1 MPAGWAADTC
11 CVAHASRSLI
21 VLVVLS
27 ALLVSAWLI
36 VGQPAAPQ
44 PAPPQRSHTPLAP
57 IDAIGKARDA
67 ASASDD
73 ANAQVQALS
82 DQPGSP

>member
-1 MPAGWAADTC
+1 M
-11 CVAHASRSLI
+11 AHASRSLI

-44 PAPPQRSHTPLAP
+44 PAPPQRSHTPSGP
-57 IDAIGKARDA
+57 INAIGKARDA
-67 ASASDD
+67 ASVSDA
-73 ANAQVQALS
+73 ANARIQALS
-82 DQPGSP
+82 EQAGTP

>member
-1 MPAGWAADTC
+1 MAR
-11 CVAHASRSLI
+11 ASRSLI

-36 VGQPAAPQ
+36 IGQPAPPQ
-44 PAPPQRSHTPLAP
+44 PAPPQRSQTPFAP
-57 IDAIGKARDA
+57 VDAIGKARDA
-67 ASASDD
+67 AAASDA

-82 DQPGSP
+82 DQAGTP

>member
-1 MPAGWAADTC
+1 MAY
-11 CVAHASRSLI
+11 ASRRLI

-36 VGQPAAPQ
+36 VGQPAPPQ
-44 PAPPQRSHTPLAP
+44 PAPPQRSHTPFAP

-67 ASASDD
+67 ATASDA

-82 DQPGSP
+82 DQAGTP

>member
-1 MPAGWAADTC
+1 MAY
-11 CVAHASRSLI
+11 ASRSLI

-36 VGQPAAPQ
+36 VGQPAPPQ
-44 PAPPQRSHTPLAP
+44 PAPPQRSHTPFAP
-57 IDAIGKARDA
+57 LDAIGKARA
-67 ASASDD
+67 AATASDA

-82 DQPGSP
+82 DQAGTP

>member
-1 MPAGWAADTC
+1 MAY
-11 CVAHASRSLI
+11 ASRRLI

-36 VGQPAAPQ
+36 VGQPAPPQ
-44 PAPPQRSHTPLAP
+44 PAPPQRTHTPFAP

-67 ASASDD
+67 AAASDA

-82 DQPGSP
+82 DQAGTP

>member
-1 MPAGWAADTC
+1 MAY
-11 CVAHASRSLI
+11 ASRSLI

-36 VGQPAAPQ
+36 VGQPAPPQ
-44 PAPPQRSHTPLAP
+44 AAPPQRSHTPFAP

-67 ASASDD
+67 AATSDA
-73 ANAQVQALS
+73 ANARVQALS
-82 DQPGSP
+82 DQAGTP